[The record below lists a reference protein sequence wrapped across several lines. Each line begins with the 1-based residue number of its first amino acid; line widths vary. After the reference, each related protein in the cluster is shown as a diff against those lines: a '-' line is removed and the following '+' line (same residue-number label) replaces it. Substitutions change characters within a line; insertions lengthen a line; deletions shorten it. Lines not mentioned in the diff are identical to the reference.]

1 MLIPLTDTYLQ
12 LARHDSEYLGLL
24 ELLTIAV
31 QYGSEMGDWQPYS
44 AVMHELEKFR
54 GYTIG
59 SA

>member
-1 MLIPLTDTYLQ
+1 MEAYLQ
-12 LARHDSEYLGLL
+12 PGRCDSEYLGLL
-24 ELLTIAV
+24 ELLTLAV